1 MNFIKGKTKVTS
13 IVIAALTAVGLI
25 TFIMLSMLLNFT
37 DNPAGRM
44 TMCLIYSVT
53 FLFGILVS
61 KGIVDIMV
69 FRDYKCQKKQLCTEG
84 VLNICMG
91 ALLGVIG
98 LLYLI
103 LGTTT
108 QVDIRWF
115 LAGLTLIMAV

>member
-69 FRDYKCQKKQLCTEG
+69 FRDYKWQKKQLCTEG